1 MWFFCAITESNMCAL
16 EHLPQKKKKKKKEQK
31 QKGNE
36 VPYIPVVQP
45 VVQPWFA
52 LKPKESG

>member
-1 MWFFCAITESNMCAL
+1 MIFLCHNGIKYVRVRTFTT
-16 EHLPQKKKKKKKEQK
+16 KKKKKEQK